1 MPHHTP
7 LIATIVAGLVAAFA
21 FGAVAQRLRLS
32 PLVGYLLAGV
42 LVGPFTPG
50 YVADQK
56 IANELAEI
64 GVILL
69 MFGVGLHFSVKDL
82 LAVRKI
88 AVPGALAQMAVA
100 TVLGIGLSALLGWP
114 LISGLVFGLALS
126 VASTVVLLRALQER
140 RLVQTERGK
149 IAVGWLIVE
158 DLAMVLALVLL
169 PALAGAM
176 KAGQGAS
183 DPLTAWGVPLGL
195 TLLKVGGF
203 VAFMMIVARRAVP
216 WLLHYVAHTGSREL
230 FRLAVFA
237 IALGVAF
244 GAAMLFGVSF
254 ALGAFFAGMILA
266 DSELSHRA
274 AEETLPLR
282 DAFAVLFFVSVGMLF
297 NPFVVLAHPL
307 TVLAVLAIVIVGK
320 SLAAY
325 AILKLF
331 KRSDTTAITVAASLA
346 QIGEFSF
353 ILAGLGVDL
362 QILPREGRDLILAG
376 AIISIMLNPLI
387 FVLATR
393 QPKAAA
399 EPAPAPAGAAPEP
412 VPEPANDL
420 LPTSLDGH
428 AVLVGYG
435 QVGQALAAGLR
446 ERGDP
451 FVLVEAEPEFAA
463 KAAEQGYEV
472 IVGSAVEP
480 RVLEAAGVARAARMY
495 VAIADGFECGGVVD
509 HARKAAPDLTIIARA
524 HSEEEAAHLIAHGA
538 DRIVMGEAEIARG
551 MLDSEPAPPP
561 TLGVAV
567 RPAAPVAIALATE
580 EGEPIL
586 DDAEKAVLAGLRAFD
601 IWPGEAISWASVRD
615 AALRRGFE
623 GERLD
628 AAGESLRRKDLIRD
642 LDSERITLTRP
653 GFLAAP
659 QAA

>member
-21 FGAVAQRLRLS
+21 FGALAQRLRLS

-82 LAVRKI
+82 MAVRKV

-100 TVLGIGLSALLGWP
+100 TVLGIGLSSLLGWP

-126 VASTVVLLRALQER
+126 VASTVVLLRALQDR
-140 RLVQTERGK
+140 RLIQTERGK

-158 DLAMVLALVLL
+158 DLAMVLTLVLL

-176 KAGQGAS
+176 KAGEGAS

-195 TLLKVGGF
+195 TVLKVGGF

-216 WLLHYVAHTGSREL
+216 WVLHYVAHTGSREL

-237 IALGVAF
+237 IALGIAF

-307 TVLAVLAIVIVGK
+307 TVLAVLAIVIIGK

-325 AILKLF
+325 GILKLF
-331 KRSDTTAITVAASLA
+331 RRSDTTAITVAASLA

-353 ILAGLGVDL
+353 ILVGLGVDL

-387 FVLATR
+387 FALATR

-399 EPAPAPAGAAPEP
+399 EPAPARP
-412 VPEPANDL
+412 VDQAPEPANDL
-420 LPTSLDGH
+420 LPTALSEH

-446 ERGDP
+446 ERGHA
-451 FVLVEAEPEFAA
+451 FVLVESEPEFAA
-463 KAAEQGYEV
+463 KAAERGYEV
-472 IVGSAVEP
+472 IVGSAVEL
-480 RVLEAAGVARAARMY
+480 RVLEAAGVARASRMY

-509 HARKAAPDLTIIARA
+509 HARKAARNLTIIARA

-551 MLDSEPAPPP
+551 MLDSEPTVAPDVAEQAAE
-561 TLGVAV
+561 TVAV
-567 RPAAPVAIALATE
+567 AFVTSE
-580 EGEPIL
+580 SDQIL
-586 DDAEKAVLAGLRAFD
+586 DDAERAVLAALRAFD
-601 IWPGEAISWASVRD
+601 IWPGEAISWPAIRD
-615 AALRRGFE
+615 AALQRGFE

-628 AAGESLRRKDLIRD
+628 AASHSLRRKDLIRD
-642 LDSERITLTRP
+642 LDDERITLTRP

>member
-7 LIATIVAGLVAAFA
+7 LIATIVGGLVAAFA
-21 FGAVAQRLRLS
+21 LGTLAQRLRLS

-42 LVGPFTPG
+42 IVGPFTPG

-82 LAVRKI
+82 MAVRKI

-100 TVLGIGLSALLGWP
+100 TILGIGLSALLGWP

-176 KAGQGAS
+176 KAGEGAS

-203 VAFMMIVARRAVP
+203 VAFMLIVARRAVP

-237 IALGVAF
+237 IALGIAF

-282 DAFAVLFFVSVGMLF
+282 EAFAVLFFVPVGMLF
-297 NPFVVLAHPL
+297 NPFIVLANPL

-320 SLAAY
+320 SVAAY

-331 KRSDTTAITVAASLA
+331 KRSNTTAITVAASLA

-387 FVLATR
+387 FALATR
-393 QPKAAA
+393 APKQPI
-399 EPAPAPAGAAPEP
+399 EPAAPLPVVPE
-412 VPEPANDL
+412 PEPANDL
-420 LPTSLDGH
+420 LPTSLSGH
-428 AVLVGYG
+428 SVVVGYG
-435 QVGQALAAGLR
+435 RVGQVVAAELKSQAV
-446 ERGDP
+446 P
-451 FVLVEAEPEFAA
+451 FVLVEAEAEFAA

-472 IVGSAVEP
+472 VIGSAVEQ
-480 RVLEAAGVARAARMY
+480 RVLEAAGVQRASRMY
-495 VAIADGFECGGVVD
+495 VAVADGFECGGVVD
-509 HARKAAPDLTIIARA
+509 HARKANGALEIIARA
-524 HSEEEAAHLIAHGA
+524 HSDEEAAHLIAHGA
-538 DRIVMGEAEIARG
+538 DRVVMGEAEIARG
-551 MLDSEPAPPP
+551 MLEGVIPVGDEEAAQVVEFVPGAPR
-561 TLGVAV
+561 L
-567 RPAAPVAIALATE
+567 L
-580 EGEPIL
+580 IL
-586 DDAEKAVLAGLRAFD
+586 DDAERAVLAALRSFD
-601 IWPGEAISWASVRD
+601 VWPGEAISWAAVHE
-615 AALRRGFE
+615 AAVLRGFD

-628 AAGESLRRKDLIRD
+628 GASDTLRRKDCLRD
-642 LDSERITLTRP
+642 LDHERITLTKQ
-653 GFLAAP
+653 GFLAALQP
-659 QAA
+659 AAA